1 MPLSVSDMR
10 GVYKDIV
17 LLLQKNQYLQS
28 WQLKKKVSENNLY
41 KTVKPVLSD
50 DSKLDETKILVTND
64 SLMKVKN
71 IAECSMGSILQ

>member
-1 MPLSVSDMR
+1 MSLSVSDMR

-41 KTVKPVLSD
+41 NTVKPVLSGQPP
-50 DSKLDETKILVTND
+50 L
-64 SLMKVKN
+64 KN
-71 IAECSMGSILQ
+71 RQNKGLSDKW